1 MAKVIIIHEDFTLEF
16 ENAKLAEIRNRAIAN
31 GIAAESLRS
40 AWCFGEGTQ
49 KVELEDVGSR
59 EVVWTVE
66 EQKEVSIPFFFD
78 NAVQDVWIEFRTGCS
93 KVGAPRISNAPLGAR
108 MHHRGNTWYGPVE
121 YGNEVGRS
129 DFSFPYER
137 GGVPK
142 RYTVSY
148 DVLSSKLDY
157 HKDWKTLVTA
167 VEDEYRMLSYDFLKK
182 TYSSFTDNP
191 EGDTSDRIW
200 WEVFERQREAFF
212 EASRMVLDRPKTRC
226 RRVVEFRR
234 ADQIVHVPPEIEN
247 EIAEH
252 RGEIARLYRIE
263 IDDASRDTPEN
274 RFFKYAVES
283 IAERHEVLAR
293 RVRDE
298 AARRGADAAFLK
310 SIRNAEDE
318 LASLRSNPFFRGVGK
333 WEGLKQVSLVLQ
345 QGLGYSEILRIYG
358 ILEAMYSL
366 SDGLYRLETKD
377 IAKLYEIWCF
387 IEVKNRVA
395 AILGVSAREVKHRN
409 RGELGEMFG
418 SEMRMGKRS
427 RILIEKGDT
436 RLELF
441 YNPET
446 TEDGGS
452 GIEETEAPTG
462 GAQKPDIVL
471 QLIRQFNGR
480 DGFRLSY
487 LFDAKYRIDGHSEN
501 VDTPPEDAINQMH
514 RYRDAIYYKDARV
527 KSSALKK
534 EVIGGYILFP
544 GNGRRE
550 DIEKAYF
557 TKSIDMVNI
566 GALPLRPGNAENSEM
581 LQDFIKGLVS
591 KSTEDHLI
599 GTKSQATKGTV
610 NLVDDVSAQVNTL
623 GMHIVTFRYKRPEK
637 SKSLEDRIKD
647 GGWCPCAVPSGF
659 DGTKIRI
666 LFVGST
672 LGGKMYRVKV
682 EDADHQ
688 KCNQSA
694 TDVQHLREFAD
705 CQFKDSNYAV
715 WKVEPLPLPCTS
727 VPAQDEGEGSSL
739 LE

>member
-1 MAKVIIIHEDFTLEF
+1 MAKVIITHEDFVLEF
-16 ENAKLAEIRNRAIAN
+16 ENAKYGEIYQQAIAN
-31 GIAAESLRS
+31 GIAEESLQF
-40 AWCFGEGTQ
+40 AWRFGEGTRQ
-49 KVELEDVGSR
+49 VEIEGGGAR
-59 EVVWTVE
+59 NVVWTAE
-66 EQKEVSIPFFFD
+66 KPGEVTIPLFFD
-78 NAVQDVWIEFRTGCS
+78 NAVQDVWLEFGAGCS
-93 KVGAPRISNAPLGAR
+93 KIGEPRISNAPFGAR
-108 MHHRGNTWYGPVE
+108 MHHRRNSWYGPVE

-129 DFSFPYER
+129 DFSFSYER

-182 TYSSFTDNP
+182 TYSSFVDNP

-200 WEVFERQREAFF
+200 WEVFERQRKEFF
-212 EASRMVLDRPKTRC
+212 EASRMILDRPKTRF
-226 RRVVEFRR
+226 RRMVEFRR

-247 EIAEH
+247 KIAEH

-263 IDDASRDTPEN
+263 TDDVSRDTPEN

-293 RVRDE
+293 RVRSE
-298 AARRGADAAFLK
+298 AVRRGADAAFLK
-310 SIRNAEDE
+310 SIRDAEDE

-333 WEGLKQVSLVLQ
+333 WEGFKQVSLVLQ
-345 QGLGYSEILRIYG
+345 QGLGYSDVLRIYG

-377 IAKLYEIWCF
+377 IAQLYEIWCF

-395 AILGVSAREVKHRN
+395 AILGVPQKEVKHKN

-418 SEMRMGKRS
+418 SEMRTGRRS

-436 RLELF
+436 HLELF
-441 YNPET
+441 YNPKT

-471 QLIRQFNGR
+471 QLIRQFNGK

-487 LFDAKYRIDGHSEN
+487 LFDAKYRIDGHREN
-501 VDTPPEDAINQMH
+501 VDTPPEGAINQMH
-514 RYRDAIYYKDARV
+514 RYRDAIYYKDA
-527 KSSALKK
+527 KEASPSLKK

-544 GNGRRE
+544 GNGRSD

-557 TKSIDMVNI
+557 TRSIDTVNI
-566 GALPLRPGNAENSEM
+566 GALPLRPGNAENGAM
-581 LQDFIKGLVS
+581 LQDFIQKLME
-591 KSTEDHLI
+591 KSTHDTILSTI
-599 GTKSQATKGTV
+599 TQKGTV
-610 NLVDDVSAQVNTL
+610 NMVDNVSVQMSAI
-623 GMHIVTFRYKRPEK
+623 GIHIVHFTYQHRPK
-637 SKSLEDRIKD
+637 DSKTLENRIKD
-647 GGWCPCAVPSGF
+647 GGWCPCEAPVGF
-659 DGTKIRI
+659 DGTKTRV

-672 LGGKMYRVKV
+672 LNGKMYRVKT
-682 EDADHQ
+682 EDADHFRANLNAKQ
-688 KCNQSA
+688 IQE
-694 TDVQHLREFAD
+694 LPEFRDLDFPEA
-705 CQFKDSNYAV
+705 NYV
-715 WKVEPLPLPCTS
+715 IWKVEPMTN
-727 VPAQDEGEGSSL
+727 V
-739 LE
+739 